1 MKYKERRKPVFLFI
15 SIAIFLIALSL
26 IVTQNMQNINLP
38 GFSLFESQEIN
49 QPTEYTIK
57 KPQEVV
63 RQYFE
68 SWDKKDYPNMYAT
81 FSDGFKKIDPNAKDL
96 NTFVSFA
103 NSQEIVGVKVLD
115 IKEES
120 NDGRTA
126 VIDYSVELTLSDGRK
141 SPFSDKF
148 TLKFRQGD
156 IISGWKLIHPYGLNI
171 DTS

>member
-1 MKYKERRKPVFLFI
+1 MRQKRKPIFLFI
-15 SIAIFLIALSL
+15 SIAIFLVALSL
-26 IVTQNMQNINLP
+26 IITQNLENVNLP
-38 GFSLFESQEIN
+38 GFSLFESQEIS

-57 KPQEVV
+57 KPEEVV

-81 FSDGFKKIDPNAKDL
+81 ISDGFKIIEATAKDL
-96 NTFVSFA
+96 NTFKTAVS
-103 NSQEIVGVKVLD
+103 SQPITGVKIID
-115 IKEES
+115 SKEES

-126 VIDYSVELTLSDGRK
+126 NIAYSVEFTLSDGGRQ
-141 SPFSDKF
+141 PFSDGF

-156 IISGWKLIHPYGLNI
+156 VIPGWKLIHPYGPNI